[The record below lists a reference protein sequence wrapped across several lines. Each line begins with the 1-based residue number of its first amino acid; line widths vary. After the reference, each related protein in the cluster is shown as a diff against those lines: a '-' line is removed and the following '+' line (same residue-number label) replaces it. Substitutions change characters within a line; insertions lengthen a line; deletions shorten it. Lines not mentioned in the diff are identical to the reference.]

1 MSVCADPSKLGNAD
15 AYAKAVF
22 GACLISAS
30 TAIAAGLNVPAVRTA
45 FYFPAG
51 EYNSSRQEFASTAPR
66 RTAAGFQTFAPSIAL
81 SAVAS
86 LVDGVLYATKSVSS
100 SNARRFGEAVVGALA
115 ALATYVTLGGTCV
128 VTAILASLSTFYVYT
143 NSTFDVT
150 WFLPLGCALS
160 LTLTDGFLTA
170 TNFMGAKVLLGIT
183 YALYTVATMGYR
195 RLYVKPD
202 VAVILALAGRTSF
215 VWQAFSLLTQLHGNN
230 SALGRNI
237 MFVSSIV
244 PFTLAS
250 IYIVLANEK
259 EPAFEQLPVRV
270 VKKTKQQTYGVVTF
284 KV

>member
-15 AYAKAVF
+15 VYAKSVLA
-22 GACLISAS
+22 ACLISAS
-30 TAIAAGLNVPAVRTA
+30 TAIAAGFNVPAVRTA

-51 EYNSSRQEFASTAPR
+51 EYNASRLEYASTTPR
-66 RTAAGFQTFAPSIAL
+66 RTAAGFQTFVPSIAL

-86 LVDGVLYATKSVSS
+86 LVDGVLYATTSVSPN
-100 SNARRFGEAVVGALA
+100 NARKFGEAIVGALA

-128 VTAILASLSTFYVYT
+128 VTAILATLSTFYVYSI
-143 NSTFDVT
+143 STFDVT
-150 WFLPLGCALS
+150 WFMPLGCALS

-170 TNFMGAKVLLGIT
+170 TNLMGAKVLLGIT
-183 YALYTVATMGYR
+183 YASYTVATIGYR

-202 VAVILALAGRTSF
+202 VAVVLALAGRTSL
-215 VWQAFSLLTQLHGNN
+215 VWQAFSLLTQLRGNN
-230 SALGRNI
+230 SALGQNV

-244 PFTLAS
+244 PFTLAFF
-250 IYIVLANEK
+250 YIVLANEK

-270 VKKTKQQTYGVVTF
+270 AKKTKQQVYGVVTF